1 MKTIALLAVVLLV
14 GGAGAALP
22 AQAQTPVPPPAPAIG
37 VSRAELERWLGP
49 IALYPDPLLAQVLAA
64 TARPSEI
71 VLGDRYL
78 SRGGDPGL
86 IDDQPWDLSV
96 KALARYPGV
105 LQMMNDYFEWTT
117 ALGAAFVYQQQ
128 EVMDEIQRLRAAAL
142 DLGNLQSTLQQN
154 VIVEDGFIEILPAE
168 ADVIYVPQY
177 PPDIVYTQ
185 GSVGAPWILFGAGYA
200 MGAWMDRDF
209 DWPRRRLLI
218 WDHIYSRPA
227 DWWSS
232 RRPTPPDREGPENP
246 SGNPRTQPIH
256 FLILQVPQVSV
267 VTSGGPGVRG
277 LEAGRVSWGAC
288 HRREGYSADCPRRR

>member
-1 MKTIALLAVVLLV
+1 M
-14 GGAGAALP
+14 
-22 AQAQTPVPPPAPAIG
+22 
-37 VSRAELERWLGP
+37 
-49 IALYPDPLLAQVLAA
+49 
-64 TARPSEI
+64 
-71 VLGDRYL
+71 LGDRYL
-78 SRGGDPGL
+78 SRGGDPGS

-246 SGNPRTQPIH
+246 SGRSPDATYPLPDPAGAAGLCGYFGRPGRPRAGSRASFMGRMPSTGRL
-256 FLILQVPQVSV
+256 F
-267 VTSGGPGVRG
+267 RG
-277 LEAGRVSWGAC
+277 LSASQVGIASARVFMEHLVDLRELAARHGAEAEFPAFGWAS
-288 HRREGYSADCPRRR
+288 REAVAEPCFYWTLRAKGL